1 VAHTSEHVVT
11 ETRGKG
17 RLGRLRELLGRLFDA
32 IRWSFGERRERLN
45 RYAID
50 RMLYSNERVTIGRHS
65 YGDPLVATFPGD
77 TASVRIG
84 SFTSIGPDVILMDGG
99 NHRTDWVTTF
109 PFRVSLDLEGAYE
122 DGHPT
127 SRGDIEIGNDV
138 WVGRGARVLSGVKIG
153 NGAVVGGY
161 AVVARDVRP
170 YAIVVGNP
178 AREVRR
184 RFTDEQVEALER
196 IAWWDWPMDDVLR
209 TVPRL
214 CSDEVDA
221 FIEEYLPAPEPRGTM
236 R

>member
-1 VAHTSEHVVT
+1 MTGPTTKAALV
-11 ETRGKG
+11 
-17 RLGRLRELLGRLFDA
+17 RLREQFRRLFDA
-32 IRWSFGERRERLN
+32 VRWSFDERRKRLN
-45 RYAID
+45 RYAIE
-50 RMLYSNERVTIGRHS
+50 RMLYSNERLTIGRCS

-77 TASVRIG
+77 TASVMIG
-84 SFTSIGPDVILMDGG
+84 SFCSIGPDVILMDGG

-109 PFRVSLDLEGAYE
+109 PFRASLELEGAYE

-138 WVGRGARVLSGVKIG
+138 WIGRCARVLSGVKIG

-178 AREVRR
+178 AREIRR

-196 IAWWDWPMDDVLR
+196 IAWWDWSMEQILR
-209 TVPRL
+209 SVPRL
-214 CSDEVDA
+214 CSEQVDA
-221 FIEEYLPAPEPRGTM
+221 FIKEHLPVAESQCTER
-236 R
+236 RAADHF